1 MDIDYSKLTNGQLK
15 EINGV
20 FKTCLKLGFF
30 KESQIFD
37 ELSKLNWL
45 GKKFIKEIEY
55 HKENRSNTLNIYN
68 SIVFENLN
76 LQSELADRFLEMI

>member
-1 MDIDYSKLTNGQLK
+1 MDINYSKLTNGQLK
-15 EINGV
+15 EIDGV

-30 KESQIFD
+30 KESQILD

-45 GKKFIKEIEY
+45 GEKFIKEIEY
-55 HKENRSNTLNIYN
+55 HKESKSETLNIYN
-68 SIVFENLN
+68 SVLFTSLS